1 MQLQQ
6 QRDEEAERLRSQ
18 AEYLREMHLKEKSNA
33 EHYLFSLKAAEAS
46 EERKRHKDH
55 EELLARL
62 REMEARENSVKA
74 ERIKKF
80 HELSSSR
87 MKEYQQSR
95 VNCSKD
101 NYKQK
106 LNQTREEKE
115 RARSTLEKLR
125 EEEERL
131 MRDVKSSEQAM
142 LGSLYGL
149 ESLNNVRRRKKFS
162 SLSKFNQYEHDEYSQ
177 DDF

>member
-1 MQLQQ
+1 
-6 QRDEEAERLRSQ
+6 
-18 AEYLREMHLKEKSNA
+18 MHLREKSNA
-33 EHYLFSLKAAEAS
+33 ENYLFTLKAAEAS
-46 EERKRHKDH
+46 EERKRHRDH
-55 EELLARL
+55 EELLGRL
-62 REMEARENSVKA
+62 REMEARENGPKA

-87 MKEYQQSR
+87 MREYHDSR

-106 LNQTREEKE
+106 LQQTRQEKE
-115 RARSTLEKLR
+115 RARSLLEQLR

-131 MRDVKSSEQAM
+131 LCDVKTSEQAM

-162 SLSKFNQYEHDEYSQ
+162 SLSKFNQYDHDEYSQ

>member
-1 MQLQQ
+1 MH
-6 QRDEEAERLRSQ
+6 
-18 AEYLREMHLKEKSNA
+18 LREKSTA
-33 EHYLFSLKAAEAS
+33 ENYLFTLKAAEAS
-46 EERKRHKDH
+46 EERKRHRDH

-62 REMEARENSVKA
+62 KEMEARENSLKA

-95 VNCSKD
+95 VNCSRD

-106 LNQTREEKE
+106 LNQTKEERE

-125 EEEERL
+125 EEEARL
-131 MRDVKSSEQAM
+131 MRDVKTSEQAM

-149 ESLNNVRRRKKFS
+149 ESLSSARRRKKFS
-162 SLSKFNQYEHDEYSQ
+162 SLSKFNQCEQDEYSQ
-177 DDF
+177 DEF